1 MIDLRFFPF
10 FNVVAHVVNF
20 FLSSI
25 LTVCPINFDMLHFY
39 FHSFQCILISLKVSS
54 LAHVL
59 FGSIFLLSK
68 YLEIFF
74 LFSFCLIS
82 LCLENIFFMIS
93 ILSGLLSFVYLFFV
107 LVLLNSMES

>member
-1 MIDLRFFPF
+1 MYCLE
-10 FNVVAHVVNF
+10 
-20 FLSSI
+20 
-25 LTVCPINFDMLHFY
+25 
-39 FHSFQCILISLKVSS
+39 VS
-54 LAHVL
+54 
-59 FGSIFLLSK
+59 FLLSR

-93 ILSGLLSFVYLFFV
+93 ILSGLLSFCLFVLV